1 MKRKPAKRTTAK
13 KKPALRAKPLME
25 LWKRSPDGAFG
36 LLPGIGGP
44 QGQPAT
50 IGGVPTPPDLDPVIG
65 FHAGECL
72 LAHRYY
78 MEDEP
83 WFYWWLRLG
92 YDGREYDNGT
102 VDDGLPRYF
111 FDSSDGRP
119 EPPQRIDNEGNDL
132 SDPDGWNGENHD
144 LTERQWFAVGVAM
157 RDAMREGFQLA
168 VLRYADELKS
178 HPEAAAMLAA
188 ARANSKKGAVAR
200 RKQAAPNH
208 RKIQKLFRELRKTS
222 PKKTVRYLR
231 VAEKFKMSDRQI
243 ARIVDGID

>member
-1 MKRKPAKRTTAK
+1 MKRKAIKRKTVK
-13 KKPALRAKPLME
+13 KRPALQAKPLLE
-25 LWKRSPDGAFG
+25 LWDGPPDGPLG
-36 LLPGIGGP
+36 LLPGKHVG
-44 QGQPAT
+44 AVC
-50 IGGVPTPPDLDPVIG
+50 GVPLPADFDAVIG

-72 LAHRYY
+72 LEHRNY
-78 MEDEP
+78 MEIEP
-83 WFYWWLRLG
+83 WKYWCLRLCH
-92 YDGREYDNGT
+92 DGNEYDNGT
-102 VDDGLPRYF
+102 VEQGSPRYF
-111 FDSSDGRP
+111 FYWDK
-119 EPPQRIDNEGNDL
+119 PPPPRIDENGNDL
-132 SDPDGWNGENHD
+132 SEPDGWNGENLD
-144 LTERQWFAVGVAM
+144 LNDRQWFAVGVAM

-168 VLRYADELKS
+168 VLRYADQLKS
-178 HPEAAAMLAA
+178 NPEAAAMLAA